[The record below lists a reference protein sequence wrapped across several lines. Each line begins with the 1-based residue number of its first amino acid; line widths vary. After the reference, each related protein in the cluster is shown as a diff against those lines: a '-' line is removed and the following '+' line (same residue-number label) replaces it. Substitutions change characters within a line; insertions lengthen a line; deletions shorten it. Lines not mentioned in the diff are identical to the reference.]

1 MSAIIIG
8 SVNQSPAPK
17 RIVLGSDA
25 WGIIQ
30 QEQCLFYRHCH
41 PVLTRLFP
49 ERSSGREEVP
59 ELARHIVRFSLAGIR
74 ATGRRARK
82 SGAG

>member
-1 MSAIIIG
+1 MSAIIID

-30 QEQCLFYRHCH
+30 QGQCLFYRHCH

-49 ERSSGREEVP
+49 ERSFGWVRRERVHGEHTIGK
-59 ELARHIVRFSLAGIR
+59 R
-74 ATGRRARK
+74 
-82 SGAG
+82 